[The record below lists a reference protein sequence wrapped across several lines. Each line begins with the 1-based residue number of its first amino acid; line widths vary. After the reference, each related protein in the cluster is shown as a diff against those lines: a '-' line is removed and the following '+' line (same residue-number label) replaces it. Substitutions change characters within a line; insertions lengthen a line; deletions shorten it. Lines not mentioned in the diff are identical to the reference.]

1 MSIGL
6 TDILTPLGV
15 FPVLEDINL
24 KGGYQTVADVT
35 ARDAIAPASR
45 KAGMLVYTVAT
56 TQLWVLGAGLTNG
69 DWSLYTPSV
78 GTHASTHIPGGS
90 DALATAA
97 PSTGIGGGNSV
108 GTGVAFSRNDHNH
121 ALRTT
126 TGPTDLTIG
135 AIADGEYVRRSG
147 TTLIGAALSVNVAKL
162 YPMSLGETTIL
173 RVTEVVLG
181 GIYFDP
187 TLFTTPTVT
196 LRFVGNYTSTD
207 GAGSARIYLY
217 DMGPGTGAFSPVR
230 RSTATIPFANVGQRI
245 KVDQALTLSASPGV
259 DANQIHTTARC
270 YELRMYLNTTDV
282 GSTMTVSWGG
292 LSVV

>member
-6 TDILTPLGV
+6 SDELAPLGS
-15 FPVLEDINL
+15 FPLLEDIHL
-24 KGGYQTVADVT
+24 RGGYRTVADVT
-35 ARDAIAPASR
+35 ARNAIATVNR
-45 KAGMLVYTVAT
+45 KVGMLVYTVAT
-56 TQLWVLGAGLTNG
+56 SQLWVLGPGVTNS
-69 DWSLYTPSV
+69 DWTLYSALIAA
-78 GTHASTHIPGGS
+78 HAATHIPGGS
-90 DALATAA
+90 DALSTAA
-97 PSTGIGGGNSV
+97 PTQGIGGGNSV
-108 GTGVAFSRNDHNH
+108 GTGTAFSRNDHDH
-121 ALRTT
+121 TLRTT

-135 AIADGEYVRRSG
+135 AIADGDYVRRSG

-207 GAGSARIYLY
+207 GSGSARIYLY